1 MAGFLAGVA
10 LVLAMAVLEIKP
22 IDTRYVDLV
31 RESKFIQFVQ
41 STFGSPKDES
51 GIQDAVSLSTRAPDI
66 ESISRTLV
74 VDSALVPAASSEP
87 DTGANEP
94 ELSVPTIVDGDA
106 GETEAVDISG
116 TNEVVAVQG
125 AEDDLAIDDSSPESP
140 EEAIVSAV
148 TTGIPGFQLGSTAY
162 YIEENGQAL
171 AVEIYRQGN
180 LSIPASVELT
190 TYAGSAESAVDF
202 ADFDRHEIRFEV
214 GEASKTVFI
223 PIVAD
228 ALPESS
234 EAFRIALSN
243 SLGEIMVTERAIATV
258 IIIDDDA

>member
-10 LVLAMAVLEIKP
+10 LVLAMALLDIRPV
-22 IDTRYVDLV
+22 DTRYVDLV
-31 RESKFIQFVQ
+31 RESRFIQFVQ
-41 STFGSPKDES
+41 STLGSRKDEE
-51 GIQDAVSLSTRAPDI
+51 GIPDAVALPQTSPDI
-66 ESISRTLV
+66 ESISNTLL
-74 VDSALVPAASSEP
+74 VDSAVAPAAPEP

-106 GETEAVDISG
+106 GETEAVDVSG
-116 TNEVVAVQG
+116 TNELVAVQG
-125 AEDDLAIDDSSPESP
+125 AEDDLAIDDSSPELP
-140 EEAIVSAV
+140 EEAIVSAA
-148 TTGIPGFQLGSTAY
+148 TTGIPGFQLGSTVY

-180 LSIPASVELT
+180 LSTPASVELT
-190 TYAGSAESAVDF
+190 TYAGSAESALDF
-202 ADFDRHEIRFEV
+202 ADFDRHEIRFAV

-228 ALPESS
+228 DLAERS
-234 EAFRIALSN
+234 EVFRIALGN
-243 SLGEIMVTERAIATV
+243 SLGEIMLSERSTATV